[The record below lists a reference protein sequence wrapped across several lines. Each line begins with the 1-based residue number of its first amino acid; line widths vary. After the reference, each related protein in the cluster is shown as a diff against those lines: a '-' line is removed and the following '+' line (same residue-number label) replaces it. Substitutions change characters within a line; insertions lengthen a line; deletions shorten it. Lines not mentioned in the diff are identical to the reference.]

1 MTSSVAYMYQLYPEL
16 RPGGNPRAKR
26 SQNDVAH
33 INRELRSGD
42 HVRHQSLT
50 DYKDLN
56 RYRNKYGLR
65 NLSSI
70 ISDAA
75 AHSMEPSG
83 KTTISR
89 RRTDDDE
96 LISAGGRTETTGEWN
111 DAVHAAPFTKQH
123 GLPADNPAQPN
134 LDNLSAKDRNELW
147 DQPSLAA
154 RIPAEWKPASRYTE
168 PNAVSAITDETPRC
182 RSALSSYDLKDQPS
196 LAARIP
202 SDWNPP
208 ARYSNQPQDAPGMP
222 DNISTKL
229 PATERSMDDLFDQ
242 PMITARIPAE
252 WNGPVRYSRP
262 RPASMIEVDDYDYLL
277 PQVEA
282 ANTQSFRRPAAEDWA
297 VRDSNKLLDATDHY
311 LGETSIL
318 AACSE
323 IDTEPVRNTLQP
335 LTEQNDFRCHSAM
348 SSVPAREPSR
358 TLRTR
363 TWRNY

>member
-1 MTSSVAYMYQLYPEL
+1 MGRSWIRLRMTSSVAYMYQLYPEL

-96 LISAGGRTETTGEWN
+96 LISGYCSALGTLKKIFKLRIAPNPLRWAGGRTETTDEWN

-229 PATERSMDDLFDQ
+229 PATERSMDDLF
-242 PMITARIPAE
+242 
-252 WNGPVRYSRP
+252 
-262 RPASMIEVDDYDYLL
+262 
-277 PQVEA
+277 
-282 ANTQSFRRPAAEDWA
+282 
-297 VRDSNKLLDATDHY
+297 
-311 LGETSIL
+311 
-318 AACSE
+318 
-323 IDTEPVRNTLQP
+323 
-335 LTEQNDFRCHSAM
+335 
-348 SSVPAREPSR
+348 
-358 TLRTR
+358 
-363 TWRNY
+363 